1 VNLKKVEAIEQLQ
14 PPWTR
19 KEIQKLASM
28 MVALSQFISKLG
40 EHGMP
45 FYKLLCKGDGFQW
58 DDQAATVFIE
68 VKQYLTPLPT
78 LVPPK
83 SDDVLILYVVATNAV
98 IITITAVERLEATT
112 KVKQQPMYFI
122 SDILNNAQ
130 TRYPQVQKLL
140 YAVLMMT
147 GKLKYYFLAHNVRV
161 KSDQL
166 LARVLQSKEATRRI
180 TQWKV
185 EIDQYY
191 VEFVPWWVIKSQA
204 LADFIMKWIDSDLWG
219 IDEIPNHW
227 VMYFDGSYTLKG
239 AEAGVMLI
247 PPEGD
252 ILKYAIQLEFLAT
265 NNIAEYEGLVTG
277 LQLAKNLG
285 IQWLLIRGDSQLIAK
300 QVRKEYDCN
309 NEKMDEYL
317 AEVHRME
324 KFFDGFCDTPKF
336 PILECD

>member
-1 VNLKKVEAIEQLQ
+1 
-14 PPWTR
+14 
-19 KEIQKLASM
+19 M

-83 SDDVLILYVVATNAV
+83 SDDVLILYVVATNTV

-191 VEFVPWWVIKSQA
+191 VEFVP
-204 LADFIMKWIDSDLWG
+204 
-219 IDEIPNHW
+219 
-227 VMYFDGSYTLKG
+227 
-239 AEAGVMLI
+239 
-247 PPEGD
+247 
-252 ILKYAIQLEFLAT
+252 
-265 NNIAEYEGLVTG
+265 
-277 LQLAKNLG
+277 
-285 IQWLLIRGDSQLIAK
+285 
-300 QVRKEYDCN
+300 
-309 NEKMDEYL
+309 
-317 AEVHRME
+317 
-324 KFFDGFCDTPKF
+324 
-336 PILECD
+336 